1 MIDQIYINE
10 SVRIR
15 EEYLNNLIYLSNE
28 EGNIKSLTDD
38 LKTLS
43 KEVEESDKKDEQY
56 YRDALF
62 EVELMIKKATDKIM
76 PYYEKSKQLD
86 KSQRN
91 LYNTIKEKY
100 PNLSD
105 EDMKN
110 VIIPHILKVD
120 KKFKKEYGHIL
131 R

>member
-10 SVRIR
+10 AVRIR

-38 LKTLS
+38 LQNLS

-62 EVELMIKKATDKIM
+62 EVELMIRKATDKII
-76 PYYEKSKQLD
+76 PYYDKTKQLD
-86 KSQRN
+86 KEQRT

-105 EDMKN
+105 NDMKD
-110 VIIPHILKVD
+110 VLIPHILEID
-120 KKFKKEYGHIL
+120 KKFKKKYGNIL
-131 R
+131 K